1 MWKVC
6 NVSSDDYEGSDGDNG
21 DSDND
26 VGDAGNDDNDNDVG
40 DNDVG
45 DNDVGDA
52 GNDDNDNDV
61 GDNDVG
67 DDDSEMTCLINDLG
81 QMQWGSQASECMMDG
96 QRGSSILTEYYSD
109 RFT

>member
-21 DSDND
+21 DSNND
-26 VGDAGNDDNDNDVG
+26 VRDAGNDDNDNDVG
-40 DNDVG
+40 DND
-45 DNDVGDA
+45 D
-52 GNDDNDNDV
+52 

-81 QMQWGSQASECMMDG
+81 QMQWGSQASQCMMDG
-96 QRGSSILTEYYSD
+96 QRGSSILREYYSD

>member
-6 NVSSDDYEGSDGDNG
+6 NVSSDDYEGIDGDNG
-21 DSDND
+21 DSNND

-40 DNDVG
+40 
-45 DNDVGDA
+45 
-52 GNDDNDNDV
+52 DNDV

-81 QMQWGSQASECMMDG
+81 QMQWGSQASQCMMDG

>member
-6 NVSSDDYEGSDGDNG
+6 NVSSDDYEGSDGDN
-21 DSDND
+21 S
-26 VGDAGNDDNDNDVG
+26 VS
-40 DNDVG
+40 

-81 QMQWGSQASECMMDG
+81 QMQWGSQASQCMMDG
-96 QRGSSILTEYYSD
+96 QRGSSILREYYSD

>member
-40 DNDVG
+40 
-45 DNDVGDA
+45 
-52 GNDDNDNDV
+52 DNDV

>member
-1 MWKVC
+1 MKSLQCLIRWL
-6 NVSSDDYEGSDGDNG
+6 YEGSDGDIG

-26 VGDAGNDDNDNDVG
+26 VGDAGNDDNDNDIG

-45 DNDVGDA
+45 DNDVGD
-52 GNDDNDNDV
+52 D
-61 GDNDVG
+61 DVG

-81 QMQWGSQASECMMDG
+81 QMQWGSQASQCMMDG
-96 QRGSSILTEYYSD
+96 QRGSSILREYYSD

>member
-1 MWKVC
+1 MKIYCFYLELWIVKSLQC
-6 NVSSDDYEGSDGDNG
+6 LIRWLYEGSDGDIG
-21 DSDND
+21 DS
-26 VGDAGNDDNDNDVG
+26 
-40 DNDVG
+40 

-81 QMQWGSQASECMMDG
+81 QMQWGSQASQCMMDG
-96 QRGSSILTEYYSD
+96 QRGSSILREYYSD

>member
-21 DSDND
+21 
-26 VGDAGNDDNDNDVG
+26 
-40 DNDVG
+40 
-45 DNDVGDA
+45 
-52 GNDDNDNDV
+52 DNDNDV

-81 QMQWGSQASECMMDG
+81 QMQWGSQASQCMMDG
-96 QRGSSILTEYYSD
+96 QRGSSILPEYYSD